1 MSQLTDLRNRY
12 DEQLRELSGVRD
24 ELRKST
30 LLCESK
36 DGAIASLTKE
46 LEKWKDAGAS
56 KDKRIAD
63 TLKQV
68 EKLESELSTSVSKL
82 TDLQTRYDK
91 QSRELT
97 AVRDELQTSI
107 LSIKSKDKDM
117 TSLTA
122 RVAQLEA
129 EIAEKAKQV
138 SENQISQNQVVTV
151 LE

>member
-1 MSQLTDLRNRY
+1 M
-12 DEQLRELSGVRD
+12 
-24 ELRKST
+24 
-30 LLCESK
+30 
-36 DGAIASLTKE
+36 
-46 LEKWKDAGAS
+46 
-56 KDKRIAD
+56 
-63 TLKQV
+63 
-68 EKLESELSTSVSKL
+68 
-82 TDLQTRYDK
+82 
-91 QSRELT
+91 
-97 AVRDELQTSI
+97 RDELQTSI